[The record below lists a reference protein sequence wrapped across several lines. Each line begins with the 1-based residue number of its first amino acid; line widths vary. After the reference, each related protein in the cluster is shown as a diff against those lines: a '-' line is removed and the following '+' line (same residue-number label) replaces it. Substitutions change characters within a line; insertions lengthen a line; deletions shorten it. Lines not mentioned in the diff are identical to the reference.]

1 VANPERTPGKGGLLP
16 RDKSRFIPTLE
27 SYVPAAAAVAL
38 PPVPLSVDVDR
49 ASRVTDWPMYC
60 NGPDPEC
67 AVVCPGSPQGC
78 GDCFWAAA
86 AHQILG
92 WTTYAGDTPVTIPP
106 ASVITGYASTG
117 YDPQTG
123 ENDNGTEPV
132 SGLDYLRTTGLVDAA
147 GKAHKVVAVA
157 AFGNP
162 ANELLLGQVL
172 NTFGSVLV
180 AVNLQQAQEDQFS
193 DGQPFT
199 YDASSQDIGGHMIC
213 LQRRATGM
221 DILKYVT
228 WGTLWP
234 ASRSFQINQAADA
247 YAVVTE
253 DWIAANGTTVEG
265 LDLEQ
270 LIADMPAVG

>member
-1 VANPERTPGKGGLLP
+1 VANQDRTPGLRGLLP

-27 SYVPAAAAVAL
+27 SYVPARAAVAL
-38 PPVPLSVDVDR
+38 PPVPMSVDVDR
-49 ASRVTDWPMYC
+49 ASRVSDWPMYC
-60 NGPDPEC
+60 NGPDPEN
-67 AVVCPGSPQGC
+67 ALVCPGSPQGC

-106 ASVITGYASTG
+106 GSVIHGYSSTG
-117 YDPQTG
+117 YNPQTG

-132 SGLDYLRTTGLVDAA
+132 SGLEYLRTTGLVDAA
-147 GKAHKVVAVA
+147 GRAHKVAAYA

-180 AVNLQQAQEDQFS
+180 AVNITQAQEDQFS
-193 DGQPFT
+193 DGQPWT
-199 YDASSQDIGGHMIC
+199 YQAGSPQLGGHMIC
-213 LQRRATGM
+213 LQRRATGT

-228 WGTLWP
+228 WGALWP
-234 ASRSFQINQAADA
+234 ANKAFQLNQAADA
-247 YAVVTE
+247 YAVVTQ
-253 DWIAANGTTVEG
+253 DWIDAKGTTVEG
-265 LDLEQ
+265 LDLQQ
-270 LIADMPAVG
+270 LLADMPAVG